1 MTKNSDSNR
10 KAKPAPQPVY
20 AAPTSPEPSKP
31 QRRVVL
37 TDLPAAVVAN
47 RAAILESPSY
57 RLAEYDVDF
66 LRRKE
71 NRPLRMQLELL
82 KTETLLREHQIDA
95 TVVVFGGTQILPR
108 EQAEAVVQEAR
119 QHAE

>member
-1 MTKNSDSNR
+1 MTKNAGTNR
-10 KAKPAPQPVY
+10 KKATSKPEYSAPV
-20 AAPTSPEPSKP
+20 SPEPPKP
-31 QRRVVL
+31 LRKVAAV
-37 TDLPAAVVAN
+37 DLPEAVAAN

-82 KTETLLREHQIDA
+82 KTETLLREHRSMRRSSSSA
-95 TVVVFGGTQILPR
+95 
-108 EQAEAVVQEAR
+108 AR
-119 QHAE
+119 RSCRASRPKPCSKRRG